1 VHVSRGRV
9 GHDVA
14 ATAFHDLARPG
25 PVVSDGGEDHV
36 GGGRLLEHAPHGRI
50 AVQLCRENVVEAVH
64 GQLGQVLLGY
74 EVPIGDEGD
83 PAHPE
88 AHLEVLHHARKRR
101 TIGGVAGEHMMGDR
115 DAVRGDEQ
123 PDHDLGPSERWSLE
137 YPNALDGND
146 ALGVVSPST

>member
-1 VHVSRGRV
+1 MHVSRGRV

-101 TIGGVAGEHMMGDR
+101 TIHGVAGEHMMVDW
-115 DAVRGDEQ
+115 DAVRGDEK
-123 PDHDLGPSERWSLE
+123 PDYDLGPVG
-137 YPNALDGND
+137 A
-146 ALGVVSPST
+146 VVP